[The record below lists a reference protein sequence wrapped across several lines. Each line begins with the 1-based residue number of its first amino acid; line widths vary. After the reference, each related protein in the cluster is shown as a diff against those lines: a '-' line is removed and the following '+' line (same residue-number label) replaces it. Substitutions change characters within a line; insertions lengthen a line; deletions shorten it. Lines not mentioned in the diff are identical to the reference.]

1 MSYSSILETKI
12 GNDNLWKPERVV
24 EHKGIMVIKQKD
36 MKILKIKFEMGQN
49 RISKV
54 KFQY

>member
-1 MSYSSILETKI
+1 MIIY
-12 GNDNLWKPERVV
+12 GNRRGLY

-36 MKILKIKFEMGQN
+36 MKIMKIKLEMGHN
-49 RISKV
+49 GISKV